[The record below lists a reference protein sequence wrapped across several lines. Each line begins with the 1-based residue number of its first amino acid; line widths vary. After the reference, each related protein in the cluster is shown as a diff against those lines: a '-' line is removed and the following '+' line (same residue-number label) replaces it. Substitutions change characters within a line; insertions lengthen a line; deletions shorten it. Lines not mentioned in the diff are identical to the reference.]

1 MMRFREERF
10 YFSLP
15 FFRRDHREDHAHL
28 KERCTKSEDSS
39 WKRVAITYK
48 SSCTLSTH
56 RVKAFQVFSL
66 ETLRREPL
74 RGSAER
80 LSRVKEMSNEGSK
93 DAEDFY
99 EDGDR

>member
-1 MMRFREERF
+1 M
-10 YFSLP
+10 YTVYPSK
-15 FFRRDHREDHAHL
+15 L
-28 KERCTKSEDSS
+28 KLSE
-39 WKRVAITYK
+39 
-48 SSCTLSTH
+48 C
-56 RVKAFQVFSL
+56 FSL

-99 EDGDR
+99 ED